1 MIVIRTA
8 NGTRFVNESEVQSV
22 KHRKKL
28 GMSVILFKDGHI
40 ESDSQVTDM
49 LYTNKESTEIR
60 DDGMMMAAIAKDV
73 EYYRELKDSAEEYL
87 KDMAHYRT
95 ALESI
100 IDRMYEHIKDE
111 EHVEL
116 FKNLVEEMREKRRQ
130 RPGNVIDELDE
141 KRGEYPYFHELRLKS
156 QEAGKQVEEEFKRMA
171 NEIEGLARWGKRRED
186 AIERLMKR
194 NLWERI
200 INKKT
205 YLL

>member
-22 KHRKKL
+22 EHKKKL
-28 GMSVILFKDGHI
+28 MVSVITFKDGHM
-40 ESDSQVTDM
+40 ESDTQVIEI
-49 LYTNKESTEIR
+49 LYTNKQDKEIK
-60 DDGMMMAAIAKDV
+60 DDCLMMQAIASTAK
-73 EYYRELKDSAEEYL
+73 YYRELKDSAEEYL
-87 KDMAHYRT
+87 KDMAHYREQY
-95 ALESI
+95 ESI

-116 FKNLVEEMREKRRQ
+116 FKNFVEEMREMRSQ
-130 RPGNVIDELDE
+130 RSGNVIDELNK
-141 KRGEYPYFHELRLKS
+141 KRGEYPYFCTLRQKCS
-156 QEAGKQVEEEFKRMA
+156 EEGKQIEEEFKRMS

-194 NLWERI
+194 NLLERI

-205 YLL
+205 YL

>member
-28 GMSVILFKDGHI
+28 GMSVIVFKDGHI
-40 ESDSQVTDM
+40 ESDSQVTGI

-60 DDGMMMAAIAKDV
+60 DDGLMIAAIAKDV
-73 EYYRELKDSAEEYL
+73 EYYRSLKDSAEEYL
-87 KDMAHYRT
+87 KDMAHYREQY
-95 ALESI
+95 ESI

-116 FKNLVEEMREKRRQ
+116 FKNFVEEMREKRSQ
-130 RPGNVIDELDE
+130 RSGNVIDELNE
-141 KRGEYPYFHELRLKS
+141 KRDGYHYIHKLRVES
-156 QEAGKQVEEEFKRMA
+156 SEAGKQIEEEFKRMA
-171 NEIEGLARWGKRRED
+171 NEIESLSSWAKRHEEAYKRQ
-186 AIERLMKR
+186 MKR

-205 YLL
+205 YL

>member
-1 MIVIRTA
+1 MIVIKTA

-22 KHRKKL
+22 EHKKKL
-28 GMSVILFKDGHI
+28 MVSVITFKDGHI

-49 LYTNKESTEIR
+49 LYTNKQDKEIR
-60 DDGMMMAAIAKDV
+60 DGGLMIAAIAKDV
-73 EYYRELKDSAEEYL
+73 EYYRELKDSAEQYL
-87 KDMAHYRT
+87 KDMAHYREQY
-95 ALESI
+95 ESI

-116 FKNLVEEMREKRRQ
+116 FKNFVEEMREKRSQ
-130 RPGNVIDELDE
+130 RSGNVIDELNE
-141 KRGEYPYFHELRLKS
+141 KRDGYHYIHKLRLES
-156 QEAGKQVEEEFKRMA
+156 SEAGKQVEEEFKRMS

-186 AIERLMKR
+186 AIERQMKR

-205 YLL
+205 YL